1 MKKTFAIALCVAAA
15 GSLCAQNHDE
25 LKQLVEQGN
34 KEFSEYDKMLLKQQI
49 DPASV
54 DANQMGQ
61 TLLNGYGLLMKAL
74 PLDSVPNAKGKV
86 NPKNSKK
93 IVNTILGHAN
103 DFFNVG
109 GSLFNSQHYYPQA
122 YEAFMVY
129 ADMPGVAALAKSGE
143 QINESQRATAYFNAG
158 LAAYSGNEVTK
169 SAEAFKK
176 ARLNNY
182 EQPEA
187 YIYEIACWQSMMQ
200 KDSTLEVQA
209 QRNINEIA
217 KAGFDKFGIAQPVFL
232 NNLVNSMITDN
243 KGAEALALV
252 KGEVEKNPENANLHG
267 LLGFIYDRMENDAE
281 SEAAYRKAASIA
293 DADYETLL
301 NSAKKIFRT
310 GTEKWNLIEGNSA
323 EAREQRNNVK
333 VNYFE
338 AAKAI
343 AEKAKAIRG
352 DKPDNTLNYLLDSIQ
367 YNLDTYFQQ

>member
-1 MKKTFAIALCVAAA
+1 M
-15 GSLCAQNHDE
+15 
-25 LKQLVEQGN
+25 
-34 KEFSEYDKMLLKQQI
+34 
-49 DPASV
+49 
-54 DANQMGQ
+54 
-61 TLLNGYGLLMKAL
+61 
-74 PLDSVPNAKGKV
+74 
-86 NPKNSKK
+86 
-93 IVNTILGHAN
+93 
-103 DFFNVG
+103 
-109 GSLFNSQHYYPQA
+109 
-122 YEAFMVY
+122 
-129 ADMPGVAALAKSGE
+129 
-143 QINESQRATAYFNAG
+143 
-158 LAAYSGNEVTK
+158 TK

>member
-15 GSLCAQNHDE
+15 GSLCAQNNDE

-252 KGEVEKNPENANLHG
+252 KGKSKRIRKTRICTDCSASSTTG
-267 LLGFIYDRMENDAE
+267 WRMTQSQKRPTARLPQ
-281 SEAAYRKAASIA
+281 SPMRIMRPCS
-293 DADYETLL
+293 TLQRRF
-301 NSAKKIFRT
+301 SAQEPKSGI
-310 GTEKWNLIEGNSA
+310 LS
-323 EAREQRNNVK
+323 
-333 VNYFE
+333 
-338 AAKAI
+338 KAI
-343 AEKAKAIRG
+343 PPRLVNNATTSRSIISKLP
-352 DKPDNTLNYLLDSIQ
+352 KP
-367 YNLDTYFQQ
+367 